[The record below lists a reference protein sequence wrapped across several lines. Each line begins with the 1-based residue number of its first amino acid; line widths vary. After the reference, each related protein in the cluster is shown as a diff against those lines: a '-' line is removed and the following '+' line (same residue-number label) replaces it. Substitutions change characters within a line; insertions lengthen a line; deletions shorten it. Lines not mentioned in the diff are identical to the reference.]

1 MGASASAGLAVAPET
16 NVDVLIFDV
25 DDMMY
30 PLSSGFSDHRNG
42 EVICKFMMEKLDFAS
57 EEEALD
63 LRNEYFRKY
72 HSTMKGLGIA
82 TEEGRLPNPE
92 KPFRED
98 ELAQFW
104 AEECDFAKYLKPD
117 PAFIDALRSLR
128 DDTKLSLVVFSNS
141 PRPYVLQ
148 CLQHL
153 GVREFFQDHL
163 IFGVQEVLP
172 ACKPEREAFQKV
184 LDAVGCTNP
193 ERAVMF
199 EDSMKNIR
207 ACHQMGIKTVLI
219 NEQVYGGEAALL
231 GDLPVPDD
239 PAVGVV
245 MNNPGQIRTMLP
257 ELWAEPSRFVTQRL
271 AAVP

>member
-1 MGASASAGLAVAPET
+1 MAAGVPGAE
-16 NVDVLIFDV
+16 VDVLIFDV

-42 EVICKFMMEKLDFAS
+42 EVICQFMMEKLDFAS
-57 EEEALD
+57 EKEALD

-92 KPFRED
+92 KPFKEQ

-104 AEECDFAKYLKPD
+104 AENCDFAKYLKPD
-117 PAFIDALRSLR
+117 PSFIDALRSLR
-128 DDTKLSLVVFSNS
+128 DDTNLTLVVFSNS

-148 CLQHL
+148 CLVHL
-153 GVREFFQDHL
+153 GVREFFRDDL

-172 ACKPEREAFQKV
+172 ACKPEKEAFQKV
-184 LDAVGCTNP
+184 LTAVGCSNP
-193 ERAVMF
+193 QRAVMF

-207 ACHQMGIKTVLI
+207 ACHEIGIKTVLI
-219 NEQVYGGEAALL
+219 NEEIHGGEAALL

-245 MNNPGQIRTMLP
+245 MNNPGQLRALMP
-257 ELWAEPSRFVTQRL
+257 ELWAQPPLFVARNRDS
-271 AAVP
+271 